1 MRVEREREGGGSFLE
16 ERGRGEGR
24 RKEQGGFES
33 EFLLLVESSWARGP
47 LEHNELNE
55 LQNQLTN

>member
-1 MRVEREREGGGSFLE
+1 MRDSEGK
-16 ERGRGEGR
+16 GEGR
-24 RKEQGGFES
+24 REEKGGERFER